1 MGNSAMDHRV
11 QIGLFAGRMCSS
23 SWSPSTGAF
32 KVSGTRPESDPDSAR
47 SFLLNVLLVVGTLGL
62 MVGVWNHITVPI
74 SGLRCV
80 STSCISPPASQL
92 GTLTEVEVVMERTAG
107 QVKRLIMM
115 SGNVERNPGPP
126 QPVPPFNRWES
137 TYMVVMDTTKA
148 GLVLT
153 FTEPDRSL
161 HISLSTN
168 NVIHASSLL
177 KKPPNSGPTQL
188 NSISYFLPH
197 REGVVPFTLR
207 HTMSAVLSV
216 SSVQSKG
223 DSFLVPTT
231 NGQLV
236 KDPLAS
242 LSSSE
247 TGTVERSVMVVRS
260 VSFAPSTQGFLL
272 RNGVTY
278 DYMKVMAN
286 AMLDTMIKEGKVNYR
301 VLAHIHNWVPFL
313 DNRIL
318 EASAEDIKL
327 FISTV
332 MRPVCKVMCLKTKE
346 RELVRQMIL
355 KVSSGLAFSCFPECL
370 YLGLWLT

>member
-1 MGNSAMDHRV
+1 
-11 QIGLFAGRMCSS
+11 
-23 SWSPSTGAF
+23 
-32 KVSGTRPESDPDSAR
+32 
-47 SFLLNVLLVVGTLGL
+47 
-62 MVGVWNHITVPI
+62 
-74 SGLRCV
+74 
-80 STSCISPPASQL
+80 
-92 GTLTEVEVVMERTAG
+92 
-107 QVKRLIMM
+107 
-115 SGNVERNPGPP
+115 
-126 QPVPPFNRWES
+126 
-137 TYMVVMDTTKA
+137 
-148 GLVLT
+148 
-153 FTEPDRSL
+153 
-161 HISLSTN
+161 
-168 NVIHASSLL
+168 
-177 KKPPNSGPTQL
+177 
-188 NSISYFLPH
+188 
-197 REGVVPFTLR
+197 
-207 HTMSAVLSV
+207 MSAVLSV